1 MPVSNLIAGMNYF
14 RNIKINGVTEESYKD
29 IDSLIESVKAFARLS
44 SKSVYIMDL
53 YKQNFIFVSENPLFF
68 SGYTAEEIRELGFDF
83 FIKSTKKEDL
93 AKISEINDRTIELIH
108 SLPIEDRT
116 KLILVDTYSTINK
129 QTQKEL
135 LLCHQSTPLRLSS
148 TGEAWLILCVESIAS
163 AGTKQEIIAYTE
175 NPNKIWKYDESDKQ
189 WQSLEWLKLKEV
201 EKDILRLS
209 AMGLSMKE
217 IATELGC
224 SYDTIKF
231 YRKELLKKFG
241 AKNIIEAYNTAL
253 IYRMI

>member
-1 MPVSNLIAGMNYF
+1 MSNLIAGMNYF

-116 KLILVDTYSTINK
+116 KLILIDSYRVINK
-129 QTQKEL
+129 
-135 LLCHQSTPLRLSS
+135 
-148 TGEAWLILCVESIAS
+148 
-163 AGTKQEIIAYTE
+163 TK
-175 NPNKIWKYDESDKQ
+175 
-189 WQSLEWLKLKEV
+189 
-201 EKDILRLS
+201 
-209 AMGLSMKE
+209 
-217 IATELGC
+217 
-224 SYDTIKF
+224 
-231 YRKELLKKFG
+231 
-241 AKNIIEAYNTAL
+241 KNCYFAINQHP
-253 IYRMI
+253 